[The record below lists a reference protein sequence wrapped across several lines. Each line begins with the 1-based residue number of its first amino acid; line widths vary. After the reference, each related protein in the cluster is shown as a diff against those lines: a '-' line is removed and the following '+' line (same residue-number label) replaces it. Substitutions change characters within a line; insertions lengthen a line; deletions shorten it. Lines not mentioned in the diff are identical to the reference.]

1 MNSALAAA
9 LDAQADDSVLLAAL
23 ADHGVFVPVHA
34 NGSVLFLKDSDGSPA
49 LPGYVSE
56 ACCSDQLPESA
67 GAVHCD
73 VLRLLDI
80 AAQTGVGMLS
90 LQSPGGWARV
100 PVPLL
105 RHTMRE
111 RGRDAAGERLLLR
124 PSTHVLA
131 IALRQALVRRIA
143 EFPAIRTVWVSN
155 ARWVDTGME
164 NLMLHI
170 AVDEPIPSPSVK
182 RLMEVLL
189 TKEVVLGK
197 GDPHLGSLAL
207 NTTTHAD
214 HLAELETM
222 GLDQVRAPEKRPQRW
237 WRRS

>member
-9 LDAQADDSVLLAAL
+9 LDSQSDDSERLLAAL
-23 ADHGVFVPVHA
+23 ADHGVFVPVQA
-34 NGSVLFLKDSDGSPA
+34 SGSVLFATGADGGPA
-49 LPGYVSE
+49 IPGFVSE
-56 ACCSDQLPESA
+56 ACCADQLPQAA

-80 AAQTGVGMLS
+80 AKQTGVDMLS
-90 LQSPGGWARV
+90 LHSFGGWARV

-105 RHTMRE
+105 RRAMRE
-111 RGRDAAGERLLLR
+111 RGRDAAGEWLQLR
-124 PSTHVLA
+124 PSTHALA

-155 ARWVDTGME
+155 ARWRDTGME
-164 NLMLHI
+164 HLMLHF

-182 RLMEVLL
+182 RLMDVLL
-189 TKEVVLGK
+189 TEEVEIGEEDPQLGT
-197 GDPHLGSLAL
+197 LAL
-207 NTTTHAD
+207 NTKTHAGN
-214 HLAELETM
+214 LAELETL
-222 GLDQVRAPEKRPQRW
+222 GLDPVRAPRPKRW